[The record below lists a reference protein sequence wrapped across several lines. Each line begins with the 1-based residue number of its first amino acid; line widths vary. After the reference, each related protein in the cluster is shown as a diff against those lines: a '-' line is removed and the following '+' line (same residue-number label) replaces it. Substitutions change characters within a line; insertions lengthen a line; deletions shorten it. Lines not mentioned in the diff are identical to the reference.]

1 MNYDSRPIGVFDS
14 GIGGLTI
21 AHGMVEQMPR
31 ESIIYFGDTQHLPY
45 GDKSA
50 GTVKRYS
57 LEISRFLIS
66 KNCKAIVIACN
77 TASALAFDVVKNQF
91 PDIKV
96 YNVIDPVVE
105 VVANLGLTDVGVI
118 GTRSTI
124 GSGIYSKK
132 IKNAANNVN
141 VHALATPLLVPMVEE
156 GYHNQN
162 ISKEIIASYLS
173 LPELGAIDELILGC
187 THFPLIKD
195 EINEY
200 YKGSVV
206 LIDSPT
212 IVSKKI
218 FEGLKVNQMLSDNAS
233 PNHSFFVSDLTSSFA
248 KSASR
253 FFSDSISLKECRL
266 WEKGNETCF

>member
-1 MNYDSRPIGVFDS
+1 MHDSRPIGVFDS

-21 AHGMVEQMPR
+21 AHGMVEQMPN

-50 GTVKRYS
+50 ETVKRYS
-57 LEISRFLIS
+57 LEISRFLVS
-66 KNCKAIVIACN
+66 HNCKAIVIACN
-77 TASALAFDVVKNQF
+77 TASALAFNVVKGQF
-91 PDIKV
+91 PEVKV

-105 VVANLGLTDVGVI
+105 VVASLGLSDVGVI

-124 GSGIYSKK
+124 SSGIYSKK
-132 IKNAANNVN
+132 IKEAAKDVN
-141 VHALATPLLVPMVEE
+141 VHPLATPLLVPMVEE

-173 LPELGAIDELILGC
+173 LPVLKDIDELILGC

-195 EINEY
+195 EINDY
-200 YKGSVV
+200 YNGRVV

-212 IVSKKI
+212 IVAKKI
-218 FEGLKVNQMLSDNAS
+218 IEELEVNNMLSNS
-233 PNHSFFVSDLTSSFA
+233 ENPTHSFFVSDLTSSFA

-253 FFSDSISLKECRL
+253 FFSDSVSLKECRL
-266 WEKGNETCF
+266 WESGDKGCV

>member
-1 MNYDSRPIGVFDS
+1 MNHDSRPIGVFDS

-45 GDKSA
+45 GDKSS
-50 GTVKRYS
+50 GTVRRYS

-66 KNCKAIVIACN
+66 HNCKAIVIACN
-77 TASALAFDVVKNQF
+77 TASALAYDAVKKQF
-91 PDIKV
+91 PDVKV

-105 VVANLGLTDVGVI
+105 VVAQLGLSDVGVI
-118 GTRSTI
+118 GTRSTM

-132 IKNAANNVN
+132 IKKAANRVN
-141 VHALATPLLVPMVEE
+141 VHPLATPLLVPMVEE

-162 ISKEIIASYLS
+162 ISREIIASYLS
-173 LPELGAIDELILGC
+173 LPALDSIDELILGC

-195 EINEY
+195 EINDY
-200 YKGSVV
+200 YDGRVV
-206 LIDSPT
+206 LIDSPS
-212 IVSKKI
+212 IVAKKI
-218 FEGLKVNQMLSDNAS
+218 HQELKLNQMLSDNVS
-233 PNHSFFVSDLTSSFA
+233 PSHSFFVSDLTSSFA

-253 FFSDSISLKECRL
+253 FFSDRVNLKEYRL
-266 WEKGNETCF
+266 WETGNSECI

>member
-1 MNYDSRPIGVFDS
+1 
-14 GIGGLTI
+14 
-21 AHGMVEQMPR
+21 MVEQMPL

-50 GTVKRYS
+50 ETVKRYA
-57 LEISRFLIS
+57 LEISRFLV
-66 KNCKAIVIACN
+66 KHNCKAIVIACN
-77 TASALAFDVVKNQF
+77 TASALAFDAVKEQF
-91 PDIKV
+91 PEVSV

-105 VVANLGLTDVGVI
+105 IVAKLGLSDVGVI

-124 GSGIYSKK
+124 GSGIYAKK
-132 IKNAANNVN
+132 ISKAAKEVN

-162 ISKEIIASYLS
+162 ISREIIASYLS
-173 LPELGAIDELILGC
+173 LPALNDIDELILGC
-187 THFPLIKD
+187 THFPLIKN

-200 YKGSVV
+200 YSGSVV

-212 IVSKKI
+212 IVAKKI
-218 FEGLKVNQMLSDNAS
+218 FEELKANKMLSNNEN

-253 FFSDSISLKECRL
+253 FFSDSISLKQCRL
-266 WEKGNETCF
+266 WENNNNDCI

>member
-1 MNYDSRPIGVFDS
+1 MNHDSRPIGVFDS

-21 AHGMVEQMPR
+21 AHGMVEQMPH

-45 GDKSA
+45 GDKSS

-66 KNCKAIVIACN
+66 QNCKAIVIACN
-77 TASALAFDVVKNQF
+77 TASALAFDAVKKQF
-91 PDIKV
+91 PDVKV

-105 VVANLGLTDVGVI
+105 VVARLGLTDVGVI

-124 GSGIYSKK
+124 GSGIYTKK
-132 IKNAANNVN
+132 IKQAAESVN

-173 LPELGAIDELILGC
+173 LPALDAIDELILGC

-195 EINEY
+195 EINAY
-200 YKGSVV
+200 YNGRVA
-206 LIDSPT
+206 LIDSPK
-212 IVSKKI
+212 IVAQKI
-218 FEGLKVNQMLSDNAS
+218 FDELKASQMLSENKL
-233 PNHSFFVSDLTSSFA
+233 PTHSFFVSDLTSSFA

-253 FFSDSISLKECRL
+253 FFSDRISLKECRL
-266 WEKGNETCF
+266 WEKGNAGCY

>member
-1 MNYDSRPIGVFDS
+1 MHDSRPIGVFDS

-21 AHGMVEQMPR
+21 AHGMVEQMPH

-57 LEISRFLIS
+57 LEISRFLIRH
-66 KNCKAIVIACN
+66 NCKAIVIACN
-77 TASALAFDVVKNQF
+77 TASALAFDAVKNQF
-91 PDIKV
+91 PDVKV

-105 VVANLGLTDVGVI
+105 VVASLGLSNVGVI

-132 IKNAANNVN
+132 IKKATKNVN

-173 LPELGAIDELILGC
+173 LPELESIDELILGC
-187 THFPLIKD
+187 THFPLIKN

-200 YKGSVV
+200 YGGRVV

-212 IVSKKI
+212 IVAKKI
-218 FEGLKVNQMLSDNAS
+218 FAELEANKMLSNNKN
-233 PNHSFFVSDLTSSFA
+233 PHHSFFVSDLTDSFA

-253 FFSDSISLKECRL
+253 FFSDNVNLKECRL
-266 WEKGNETCF
+266 WEGGENACL

>member
-1 MNYDSRPIGVFDS
+1 MNFDSRPIGVFDS

-21 AHGMVEQMPR
+21 AHGIVEQMPG

-45 GDKSA
+45 GDKSPE
-50 GTVKRYS
+50 TVKRYS
-57 LEISRFLIS
+57 HEISRFRI
-66 KNCKAIVIACN
+66 KHDCKAIVIACN
-77 TASALAFDVVKNQF
+77 TASALAYETVKSEF
-91 PDIKV
+91 PNVKV

-105 VVANLGLTDVGVI
+105 VVANLGLQNVGVI

-124 GSGIYSKK
+124 ASGIYTKK
-132 IKNAANNVN
+132 IEKAAEKVN

-173 LPELGAIDELILGC
+173 LPALDSIDELILGC

-200 YKGSVV
+200 YKGRVV

-218 FEGLKVNQMLSDNAS
+218 HQELKENNLLSDS
-233 PNHSFFVSDLTSSFA
+233 STSHHRFFVSDLTSSFV

-253 FFSDSISLKECRL
+253 FFLDKLNLRECRL
-266 WEKGNETCF
+266 WEKSDKDCV